1 MPVNVNKLATIGQLG
16 NLAERVV
23 QAIAPTFKSLAV
35 VGNRVNFYTST
46 DGTGDVADYI
56 DFPEEVSLDV
66 TDTDLVTNFEWTA
79 QAYPDSTNPNLDGK
93 TVLVLVIKGDK
104 QTNPTTAY
112 KFISMEA
119 LTTGGV
125 DVATNAECDE
135 LLQSI
140 LPTVQSGG
148 GD

>member
-1 MPVNVNKLATIGQLG
+1 MAVNVSKLATIGQLG

-23 QAIAPTFKSLAV
+23 QAISPTFKSLAV

-46 DGTGDVADYI
+46 DATGDVANYV

-66 TDTDLVTNFEWTA
+66 TDTDLVTNFAWSA
-79 QAYPDSTNPNLDGK
+79 QTYPDSTNPNLEGK
-93 TVLVLVIKGDK
+93 TVLVLVVKGDR
-104 QTNPTTAY
+104 QTNPTTSY
-112 KFISMEA
+112 KFINMEA
-119 LTTGGV
+119 LTTGGA